1 MMLPSSWV
9 CWKVTDADGNLL
21 TESGDVSRQV
31 SWTSYNKPSQ
41 IVGDGVTETFLYG
54 PDRSRLQTAITE
66 GSDTVTTT
74 YIDGLFEQ
82 VYDSATGNLTYR
94 HYILAG
100 GARVGVET
108 IQADS
113 GGTIDCCPLSPSMK
127 NSGIQCREHGIV
139 RSAANSLLSS
149 F

>member
-1 MMLPSSWV
+1 VS
-9 CWKVTDADGNLL
+9 G
-21 TESGDVSRQV
+21 SGDVNRSV
-31 SWTSYNKPSQ
+31 TWTSYNKPSQ
-41 IVGDGVTETFLYG
+41 ITGNGATETFVYG

-82 VYDSATGNLTYR
+82 VYDSATGDLTYR

-108 IQADS
+108 IEANI
-113 GGTIDCCPLSPSMK
+113 GGTITADTLSLY
-127 NSGIQCREHGIV
+127 V
-139 RSAANSLLSS
+139 RNEVRRMVRRRGLILLEGPAAVR
-149 F
+149 